1 MFLLA
6 GMPCARP
13 SDTLEQVKPSDHRCL
28 IVDDSVA
35 FCAAAQRSLEAA
47 GMTVVGTAATLAA
60 AVQTAGN
67 TRPDLILVDID
78 LGGESG
84 FDVVEALLET
94 RPDPAPAVILV
105 STHDEEDFVDMVEAS
120 SAIGFLPKFELSAE
134 SIMRILS

>member
-6 GMPCARP
+6 GMPRADP
-13 SDTLEQVKPSDHRCL
+13 SDTLEEVKPSDHRCL

-35 FCAAAQRSLEAA
+35 FCAAAQRLLEAA

-60 AVQTAGN
+60 AVQTAAD

-84 FDVVEALLET
+84 FDVVEALLDT
-94 RPDPAPAVILV
+94 RPDPIPAVILV
-105 STHDEEDFVDMVEAS
+105 STHDEEDFADMVEAS